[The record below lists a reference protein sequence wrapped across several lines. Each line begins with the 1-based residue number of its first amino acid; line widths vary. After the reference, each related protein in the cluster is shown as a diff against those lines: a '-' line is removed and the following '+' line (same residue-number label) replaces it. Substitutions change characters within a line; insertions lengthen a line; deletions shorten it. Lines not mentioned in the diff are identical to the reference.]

1 MVKCVCLGDSRPKEK
16 ERGGREVSEVMCA
29 WEHEL
34 VHGDPRGNKEVANES
49 QPSSMLGC
57 WAEKRRKER
66 KNIGLLV
73 FKPIL

>member
-1 MVKCVCLGDSRPKEK
+1 M
-16 ERGGREVSEVMCA
+16 
-29 WEHEL
+29 
-34 VHGDPRGNKEVANES
+34 HGDPRGNKEVANES